1 MITQEEFVAL
11 SQLLQRTLMSAA
23 EAQWTRV
30 FMARL
35 QAALIQQTRAM
46 DEEKEPE
53 RRDERG
59 STLDR
64 AAARDALPID
74 AAE

>member
-1 MITQEEFVAL
+1 MITQEEFTAL

-35 QAALIQQTRAM
+35 QAWLVQQARVV

-53 RRDERG
+53 
-59 STLDR
+59 
-64 AAARDALPID
+64 D
-74 AAE
+74 AAEER